1 MIFIHCAVVL
11 LLKGCAPHNWWRL
24 LKLLG
29 HAVTFELKR
38 GAARI
43 NASILK
49 PVYTLYNLS
58 LRIPVHMINLHLR
71 IETGAIE
78 YKLLCSNNFRAKN
91 SILFWVS
98 ERSERNHSHLWTK
111 SPSAYGDFSGMTSYF
126 DLIFVLLIIFAYFL
140 FLFFYLTDFLRLEV
154 LIQEKTIAKLQE
166 SVKSLTILNRK
177 CDRQSRKNRKFL
189 QTLIQ
194 QTKTDNVPLTEDHC
208 SKLCNEHKVKG
219 ADCDTL
225 CISKRVQCAH
235 WPDTSKCLKHTGKG
249 SNRRKK
255 RETQSAATET
265 ILSPKHT
272 GCLQNTTCLPDYFHG
287 I

>member
-1 MIFIHCAVVL
+1 MVELAKSTTAYDPL
-11 LLKGCAPHNWWRL
+11 LTFRGGRL
-24 LKLLG
+24 W
-29 HAVTFELKR
+29 FD
-38 GAARI
+38 I
-43 NASILK
+43 
-49 PVYTLYNLS
+49 
-58 LRIPVHMINLHLR
+58 
-71 IETGAIE
+71 
-78 YKLLCSNNFRAKN
+78 
-91 SILFWVS
+91 ILFLLFW
-98 ERSERNHSHLWTK
+98 L
-111 SPSAYGDFSGMTSYF
+111 F
-126 DLIFVLLIIFAYFL
+126 LIIFDYFL
-140 FLFFYLTDFLRLEV
+140 FLFFCLTDFLRLEV

-255 RETQSAATET
+255 RETQSATET